1 MKMKFLAF
9 ILLIII
15 FLVGCGTTTNKD
27 LINQENY
34 KRSAKK
40 VKGNKVTSEAFLFDA
55 KLRQHGKPTSVRLS
69 FFQTDSVIAIAGK
82 GYLGK
87 GALKGWM
94 TDDSILVIFPTMD
107 EYLYESID
115 NLFSS
120 FNCSGDI
127 PKFQLMSLF
136 STLPD
141 QFLNANDAHVEI
153 INSDPKR
160 PKYLLKFPYCTWQI
174 EISYDL
180 RKNGYRVKK
189 FLFDD
194 GEGTTLSGNRREYKK
209 SSKIPLKRFQVEITP
224 TMSRIIP

>member
-1 MKMKFLAF
+1 MIRIAS
-9 ILLIII
+9 ILILVVSV
-15 FLVGCGTTTNKD
+15 FLVGCGTSTQKD
-27 LINQENY
+27 IITPEKKK
-34 KRSAKK
+34 KRS
-40 VKGNKVTSEAFLFDA
+40 NKIKAEAYLFDA
-55 KLRQHGKPTSVRLS
+55 KIRQHGKPTSVRLS

-94 TDDSILVIFPTMD
+94 NDDSILVVFPTMD

-136 STLPD
+136 SSLPD
-141 QFLNANDAHVEI
+141 DFLDANDAHIEKI
-153 INSDPKR
+153 STNPKQ
-160 PKYLLKFPYCTWQI
+160 PQYILSFPYCSWNIDIT
-174 EISYDL
+174 YDL
-180 RKNGYRVKK
+180 RKNGYRIKK

-194 GEGTTLSGNRREYKK
+194 GEGTTLSGNRREYKMN
-209 SSKIPLKRFQVEITP
+209 SKIPPKRFQVKIRSA
-224 TMSRIIP
+224 MSRIIP